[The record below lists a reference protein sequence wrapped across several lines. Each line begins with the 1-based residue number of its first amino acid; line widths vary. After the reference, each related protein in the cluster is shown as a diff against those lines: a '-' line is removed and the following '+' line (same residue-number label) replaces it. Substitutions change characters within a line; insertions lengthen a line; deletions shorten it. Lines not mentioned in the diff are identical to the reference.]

1 MTGTARRLE
10 SGLRG
15 RLPRYGWRQLGGD
28 LAGGSIA
35 ALIAL
40 PYGLALATLIGLP
53 PAFGIFTSVLTGP
66 LTALLGSNGVLIGGT
81 ASVTVPFLSAA
92 VAEQGVGGAAK
103 VTILAAIFLMVFSM
117 LRLGRYVSMI
127 PLTVVS
133 GFSCGIG
140 MMMVITQLKTIL
152 GLPKPPGE
160 AWSNSMLAQL
170 GQVFSQLSFFQR
182 ETFFLGLIVV
192 LVAFLAA
199 RRWDRIP
206 APLLGVIAACL
217 ISASLGWHTGK
228 VGSVTFE
235 VPPLAAFSWKPSEAA
250 TVLPAALGLAAVS
263 AANLLITSRVVYHF
277 AGSHRA
283 FKKAEA
289 DRELGAYGIANL
301 VAGLFGAP
309 MSVGI
314 PARSLANVKC
324 GGTTRASNIFHA
336 LILAFILWAGSDLI
350 AVIPTAALAGVT
362 AYVGLCLLEWSTWR
376 RLPRMRKLD
385 ASAFLATALATQ
397 MVNAVAAV
405 LLGCSFYFL
414 AWLRHKLNEPAPAN
428 SLTPQTSPSQ
438 SSRTN

>member
-1 MTGTARRLE
+1 MTRVARRLE
-10 SGLRG
+10 SSLWGK
-15 RLPRYGWRQLGGD
+15 LPSYGWRQLGGD

-40 PYGLALATLIGLP
+40 PYGLAMAAMIGLP

-66 LTALLGSNGVLIGGT
+66 LTALLGRNGVLIGGT
-81 ASVTVPFLSAA
+81 ASVTVPFLAAA

-103 VTILAAIFLMVFSM
+103 VTILASIFMMVFSM
-117 LRLGRYVSMI
+117 LRLGQFVSYI

-140 MMMVITQLKTIL
+140 LMMVISQLKSMM
-152 GLPKPPGE
+152 GLPRPE
-160 AWSNSMLAQL
+160 QADWSASMVAQL
-170 GQVFSQLSFFQR
+170 MQVMGQLGHIQT
-182 ETFFLGLIVV
+182 ETFLVGLIVIV
-192 LVAFLAA
+192 VAWWAA
-199 RRWDRIP
+199 RRSDKIP
-206 APLLGVIAACL
+206 APLAGVLAACVVSGL
-217 ISASLGWHTGK
+217 LGWHTGR
-228 VGSVTFE
+228 VGSVSFE
-235 VPPLAAFSWKPSEAA
+235 VPPLAAFAWSPQEVG
-250 TVLPAALGLAAVS
+250 TVLPAAFGLAAVS

-283 FKKAEA
+283 YKKAEA
-289 DRELGAYGIANL
+289 DRELGAYGVANL
-301 VAGLFGAP
+301 VAGLFAAP

-324 GGTTRASNIFHA
+324 GGTTRLSNIFHSA
-336 LILAFILWAGSDLI
+336 ILAGILWVGSEYI
-350 AVIPTAALAGVT
+350 AIIPKAALAGVT

-385 ASAFLATALATQ
+385 ASAFLATALAVQ

-414 AWLRHKLNEPAPAN
+414 AWVKHKLAEPERHTA
-428 SLTPQTSPSQ
+428 LSPISE
-438 SSRTN
+438 RVALK

>member
-1 MTGTARRLE
+1 MTRAAQRLE
-10 SGLRG
+10 SSLRG
-15 RLPRYGWRQLGGD
+15 KLPSYGWRQLGGD

-40 PYGLALATLIGLP
+40 PYGLAMAAMIGLP

-66 LTALLGSNGVLIGGT
+66 LTALLGRNGVLIGGT
-81 ASVTVPFLSAA
+81 ASVTVPFLAAA

-103 VTILAAIFLMVFSM
+103 VTILASIFMMVFSM
-117 LRLGRYVSMI
+117 LRLGRFVSYI

-140 MMMVITQLKTIL
+140 LMMVISQLKSMM
-152 GLPKPPGE
+152 GLPKPEQGD
-160 AWSNSMLAQL
+160 WSTSMVAQL
-170 GQVFSQLSFFQR
+170 VQVLGQLGHIQT
-182 ETFFLGLIVV
+182 ETFLVGLIVV
-192 LVAFLAA
+192 VVAWVAA
-199 RRWDRIP
+199 RRSEKIP
-206 APLLGVIAACL
+206 APLAGVLAACVV
-217 ISASLGWHTGK
+217 SGALGWHTGR
-228 VGSVTFE
+228 VGSVSFE
-235 VPPLAAFSWKPSEAA
+235 VPPLAAFAWSPNEAG
-250 TVLPAALGLAAVS
+250 TVLPAAFGLAAVS

-283 FKKAEA
+283 YKKAEA
-289 DRELGAYGIANL
+289 DRELGAYGVANL
-301 VAGLFGAP
+301 VAGLFAAP

-324 GGTTRASNIFHA
+324 GGTTRLSNIFHSA
-336 LILAFILWAGSDLI
+336 ILAGILWVGSDYI
-350 AVIPTAALAGVT
+350 AIIPKAALAGVT

-385 ASAFLATALATQ
+385 ASAFLVTAMSVQ

-414 AWLRHKLNEPAPAN
+414 AWVKHKLAEPERH
-428 SLTPQTSPSQ
+428 STLSPISE
-438 SSRTN
+438 RIALK

>member
-1 MTGTARRLE
+1 MTRVARRLE
-10 SGLRG
+10 SSLRG
-15 RLPRYGWRQLGGD
+15 KLPPYGWKQLGGD
-28 LAGGSIA
+28 LAGGAIA

-40 PYGLALATLIGLP
+40 PYGLAMAALIGLP

-66 LTALLGSNGVLIGGT
+66 LTALLGRNGVLIGGT
-81 ASVTVPFLSAA
+81 ASVTVPFLAAA

-103 VTILAAIFLMVFSM
+103 VTILASIFMMVFSM
-117 LRLGRYVSMI
+117 LRLGRFVSYI

-140 MMMVITQLKTIL
+140 LMMVISQLKGIM
-152 GLPKPPGE
+152 GLPKPDQ
-160 AWSNSMLAQL
+160 ADWSSSMLAQL
-170 GQVFSQLSFFQR
+170 VQVLGQAGNLRWEPFI
-182 ETFFLGLIVV
+182 LGIIVIVV
-192 LVAFLAA
+192 AWLVAHKSA
-199 RRWDRIP
+199 RIP
-206 APLLGVIAACL
+206 APLAGVLAACL
-217 ISASLGWHTGK
+217 VSGVLGWNIGR
-228 VGSVTFE
+228 VGSVKFE
-235 VPPLAAFSWKPSEAA
+235 VPPLAAFAWRPNEAG

-289 DRELGAYGIANL
+289 DRELGAYGVANL

-324 GGTTRASNIFHA
+324 GGTTRLSNIFHSA
-336 LILAFILWAGSDLI
+336 ILAGILWVGSDYI
-350 AVIPTAALAGVT
+350 AVIPKAALAGVT

-385 ASAFLATALATQ
+385 ASAFLTTALAVQ

-405 LLGCSFYFL
+405 LIGCSFYFL
-414 AWLRHKLNEPAPAN
+414 AWLKHKLAEPERHGALAPISERVA
-428 SLTPQTSPSQ
+428 LK
-438 SSRTN
+438 